1 MNNWFLLGVAA
12 LILGPVLVKMGSK
25 QERKNNEPPQ
35 LVQYGYL
42 AVVIGAFT
50 LLVQFFSIAAAM
62 LVFVLVSGAICG
74 WERFVLARKRDE
86 APAPDWVEYGRGF
99 FPIILIVFVLRSFLV
114 EPFQIPSSSMRP
126 GLVVGDFILVNKFSY
141 GIRTPVINNVLIPV
155 GKPQHGDVMVFN
167 YPENPSINY
176 IKRVI
181 GLPGDTVTYR
191 NKRLTVNG
199 QAVKTEAAGGH
210 NYWENVKAVEQP
222 PYGDKFP
229 TQKSCSFFGL
239 LCSYQEQVANKLNSE
254 FLGGRN
260 YQTLESPKY
269 LPVNLSL
276 VKDFPY
282 RENCRYDEDG
292 FTCKVPEGHYF
303 MMGDNRDH
311 SSDGRYWGFVPDKYV
326 VGKAFF
332 VWMNIGQPGR
342 IGTVIR

>member
-1 MNNWFLLGVAA
+1 MNTWFLLGIAA
-12 LILGPVLVKMGSK
+12 LVLGPVLIKMGAR
-25 QERKNNEPPQ
+25 QARKDNEPPQ

-62 LVFVLVSGAICG
+62 LVFVLVSGAI
-74 WERFVLARKRDE
+74 WFWDRFVLAKKRDE
-86 APAPDWVEYGRGF
+86 VPPSDWVEYGRGF

-126 GLVVGDFILVNKFSY
+126 GLVVGDFILVSKFSY
-141 GIRTPVINNVLIPV
+141 GIRTPIINNVLIPV

-181 GLPGDTVTYR
+181 GLPGDTVSYR

-199 QAVKTEAAGGH
+199 QRVKTEAAGEH
-210 NYWENVKAVEQP
+210 LYFEQSVQP
-222 PYGDKFP
+222 VINRQF
-229 TQKSCSFFGL
+229 T
-239 LCSYQEQVANKLNSE
+239 ET
-254 FLGGRN
+254 LGTHT
-260 YQTLESPKY
+260 YQTLEVPRQ
-269 LPVNLSL
+269 PAFDLSK
-276 VKDFPY
+276 VADFPY
-282 RENCRYDEDG
+282 RGNCRYDEDG

-303 MMGDNRDH
+303 ALGDNRDH
-311 SSDGRYWGFVPDKYV
+311 SADGRYWGFVPDKYV

-332 VWMNIGQPGR
+332 VWLNIKHPGR
-342 IGTVIR
+342 IGTAIR